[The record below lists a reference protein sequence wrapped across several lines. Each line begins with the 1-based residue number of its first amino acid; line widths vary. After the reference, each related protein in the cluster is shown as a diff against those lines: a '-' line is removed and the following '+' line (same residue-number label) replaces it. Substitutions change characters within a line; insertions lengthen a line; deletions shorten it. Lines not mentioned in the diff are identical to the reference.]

1 MTRAFEY
8 RLSRCVLTM
17 TLVLAA
23 CGSPAPAPPKTSGPT
38 PAPIVTPPAQ
48 IVDVAPAASASPSPS
63 KLRLAARDPV
73 LDDWKRVAAEKV
85 YAVNRARLFDGRP
98 EHLLR
103 AVIVVEATVDRE
115 GKVTR
120 SKILR
125 SPGIASLNDVALT
138 SLKAASPLPAPP
150 AKLVAR
156 GPLVFSE
163 TWLFRKDGRFQ
174 LRTLALAQE

>member
-1 MTRAFEY
+1 MT
-8 RLSRCVLTM
+8 
-17 TLVLAA
+17 
-23 CGSPAPAPPKTSGPT
+23 G
-38 PAPIVTPPAQ
+38 
-48 IVDVAPAASASPSPS
+48 SASRP
-63 KLRLAARDPV
+63 
-73 LDDWKRVAAEKV
+73 KRC
-85 YAVNRARLFDGRP
+85 YAVNRAQLFDGRP

-125 SPGIASLNDVALT
+125 SPGIASLDDVALT

-156 GPLVFSE
+156 GSAGLFGNLVVP
-163 TWLFRKDGRFQ
+163 KGRQ
-174 LRTLALAQE
+174 ISIADPCAAAGVAKKHHRARERAQIEPFYRWNSH

>member
-1 MTRAFEY
+1 MR
-8 RLSRCVLTM
+8 RLFQSCSLSCAAIAM
-17 TLVLAA
+17 LVLSA
-23 CGSPAPAPPKTSGPT
+23 CSAPAPAPPTASGTP
-38 PAPIVTPPAQ
+38 PAPIVRLPIETVEARPSAE
-48 IVDVAPAASASPSPS
+48 PAAPVV
-63 KLRLAARDPV
+63 RLAALDPA
-73 LDDWKRVAAEKV
+73 LENWKRIAAEKV
-85 YAVNRARLFDGRP
+85 YAVNRAHLFDGRP

-115 GKVTR
+115 GKVVR

-125 SPGIASLNDVALT
+125 SPGITSLDNVALG

-150 AKLVAR
+150 SRLVSR

-174 LRTLALAQE
+174 LRSLALAQE